1 MRAQSVV
8 NLDPIDRNRKKQPG
22 LIGRFFMTKR
32 FRGKSV
38 NRTDEFGHYLFTGRQ
53 RSGKTVSCLFMAE
66 KLKERYE
73 KRGCKVILYSNFGIG
88 VPFARKEQ
96 YIPVKIPGIFDLLNN
111 ITYDPKVVHIFLIDE
126 IQSWYPKDTKD
137 PQILKDI
144 DRLTGEFSQLG
155 KRQIYVLS
163 TAQVYGRLNKN
174 LREQCL
180 YMVNCH
186 LGMFNKCINDFI
198 PGDDI
203 MCDELGR
210 WSGIP
215 SKIWKHGLPKTK
227 FDTHALVKF

>member
-1 MRAQSVV
+1 MSRAQSVV
-8 NLDPIDRNRKKQPG
+8 NLDPIDRNRKRQPG
-22 LIGRFFMTKR
+22 IIGRFFITKR
-32 FRGKSV
+32 FGGKAV
-38 NRTDEFGHYLFTGRQ
+38 KQTDEFGHYLFTGKQ
-53 RSGKTVSCLFMAE
+53 RSGKTLSALFMAE

-73 KRGCKVILYSNFGIG
+73 KRGFKVILYSNFGIG
-88 VPFARKEQ
+88 TAFTRL
-96 YIPVKIPGIFDLLNN
+96 DLFKYFES
-111 ITYDPKVVHIFLIDE
+111 IKYDPKIVHIFLIDE
-126 IQSWYPKDTKD
+126 IQSWFPKDTKD
-137 PQILKDI
+137 LQILRDI

-186 LGMFNKCINDFI
+186 LSMFNKCINDFI

-215 SKIWKHGLPKTK
+215 KKIWKHGLPKTK

>member
-1 MRAQSVV
+1 MRKTPSVV
-8 NLDPIDRNRKKQPG
+8 NLDPIDRNRRKNPG
-22 LIGRFFMTKR
+22 IIGRLFITRR
-32 FRGKSV
+32 FRGKPV
-38 NRTDEFGHYLFTGRQ
+38 ARTDEYGHYLFCGPQ
-53 RSGKTVSCLFMAE
+53 RSSKTVSMIWFME
-66 KLKERYE
+66 QLKKKYQ
-73 KRGCKVILYSNFGIG
+73 KQHKKVIVYSNFGIG
-88 VPFARKEQ
+88 NQFDRHSLFVFLN
-96 YIPVKIPGIFDLLNN
+96 KIEFDKN
-111 ITYDPKVVHIFLIDE
+111 TVHIFMIDE
-126 IQSWYPKDTKD
+126 IHSWFPKDTKD
-137 PQILKDI
+137 TNILHDI
-144 DRLTGEFSQLG
+144 DRLTGQFGQLG

-186 LGMFNKCINDFI
+186 LSFFNKCINEFI

-215 SKIWKHGLPKTK
+215 KKIYKHGLPESR

>member
-1 MRAQSVV
+1 MSKPQSVV
-8 NLDPIDRNRKKQPG
+8 NLDPIDRNRKRQPG
-22 LIGRFFMTKR
+22 LIGRFFMTRR

-38 NRTDEFGHYLFTGRQ
+38 KRTDEFGHYLFTGPQ
-53 RSGKTVSCLFMAE
+53 RSSKTVSALFMAE
-66 KLKERYE
+66 FLTERY
-73 KRGCKVILYSNFGIG
+73 KRRGMIVKLYSNFG
-88 VPFARKEQ
+88 
-96 YIPVKIPGIFDLLNN
+96 PGIQFSRLNLFKLLEE
-111 ITYDPKVVHIFLIDE
+111 IKYDPKVVHIFIIDE
-126 IQSWYPKDTKD
+126 IQSWFPKDTKD
-137 PQILKDI
+137 PQILRDI

-155 KRQIYVLS
+155 KRQIYILS

-186 LGMFNKCINDFI
+186 LSTFNKCINEFI

-215 SKIWKHGLPKTK
+215 KRIWKHGLPKTK
-227 FDTHALVKF
+227 FDTHALVKFN

>member
-22 LIGRFFMTKR
+22 LIGRFFMTR
-32 FRGKSV
+32 RLGGKSV
-38 NRTDEFGHYLFTGRQ
+38 KRTDEFGHYLFTGPQ
-53 RSGKTVSCLFMAE
+53 RSGKTVSCLFFAE
-66 KLKERYE
+66 KLMARY
-73 KRGCKVILYSNFGIG
+73 KKLGCQVKLYSNFGIG
-88 VPFARKEQ
+88 IPFTRLDLF
-96 YIPVKIPGIFDLLNN
+96 KIFEG

-126 IQSWYPKDTKD
+126 IQSWFPKDTKD
-137 PQILKDI
+137 PQILRDI

-180 YMVNCH
+180 YMVNCR
-186 LGMFNKCINDFI
+186 LSMFNKCINDFI